1 MSSLYYKYWG
11 KADKND
17 SEKYY
22 HLLVYHSLDVAAV
35 GSVWLSK
42 NKFFVESISSE
53 LRLSVKAF
61 CEWFLFFLSLHDLG
75 KFSVR
80 FQNLIAE
87 LLRKL
92 QGIESDLKYDGEKL
106 RHDQLGW
113 ELYYKYLLAK
123 FHDDCFK
130 ETDATNFAN
139 FINVFAFCF
148 LGHHGVPPQ
157 LDSSPG
163 VDLFSVSEIEAA
175 SAFFQEVKRL
185 FLSNESIDEIK
196 KIIVLPRRERRTILD
211 HFKKFSWHIAG
222 LITICDWIGSGKTF
236 KYYKDENDLKTYY
249 ENAIRVAEEAVIKAE
264 VIGSK
269 VSSISGFA
277 HLFPDYVNTSTP
289 LQRICNVIEIP
300 EGPQLWILEDVTG
313 SGKTEAAMTL
323 VSRILSSGGGEGCFI
338 ALPTMATSNAM
349 YERMASVYYLLFDQK
364 EKPSLVLSHGSRHLS
379 ETFRNSY
386 RDTYVNL
393 PNDTDEN
400 DEERREGDVHCS
412 QWLADSSKKSLL
424 ADCGVGTVDQ
434 ILLGGLPVRYQD
446 LRIFGMRRKVIV
458 IDEVHAYDAYMLR
471 LLENILSYQAS
482 IGGSVILLSATLPQK
497 VRKRLADSFAKG
509 LGIEQVSLENRDFP
523 LITVVSKKAVSEI
536 HSETRKELNRSVKVE
551 FLYDIESIENLI
563 TEKTSSGNCVCW
575 IRNSVTDVIESYNS
589 LSGKID
595 PEKLDIFHSR
605 FALRDRL
612 NIEKKVIDHFGK
624 NSDSIKRQGRVLI
637 ATQVVEQSLDLDFDI
652 LISDLAPIDLLI
664 QRCGRLHR
672 HHRDAKGD
680 RLANGAVSD
689 RPDPIFYIYSPP
701 AMENPTAS
709 WYKEVF
715 PRGAAVYKDTA
726 ILWRTFRALKKEGE
740 IRMPEK
746 GRELIEAVYGENPE
760 EIPSVFTTAEDES
773 WAELMSKKELA
784 NFYML
789 DFNSGYSVA
798 SSRKWDV
805 DERVQSRI
813 GEPQNTIYLC
823 KMVDGQIKP
832 FYDNEEYPWDQSSLK
847 LLKSK
852 LVEVDYP
859 EEAKGYIS
867 ELQKQ
872 LRFKYDTLFIVLGDE
887 LKANG
892 HDAIG
897 RTVKIIYDKNI
908 GLMVIIEK

>member
-148 LGHHGVPPQ
+148 FGHHGVPPQ

-163 VDLFSVSEIEAA
+163 VDLFSACEIEAA
-175 SAFFQEVKRL
+175 SAFFQEMKRL
-185 FLSNESIDEIK
+185 FLSGESIDEIR
-196 KIIVLPRRERRTILD
+196 KIIQLSRKERRSILD
-211 HFKKFSWHIAG
+211 HFKKYSWHIAG
-222 LITICDWIGSGKTF
+222 LVTICDWIGSGETF
-236 KYYKDENDLKTYY
+236 KYNSEESDLRIYY
-249 ENAIRVAEEAVIKAE
+249 ENALKVAEEAVIKAE
-264 VIGSK
+264 ITSSK
-269 VSSISGFA
+269 VSSVSGFA
-277 HLFPDYVNTSTP
+277 HLFPDYVNTPTP
-289 LQRICNVIEIP
+289 LQKICNEIDIP
-300 EGPQLWILEDVTG
+300 DGPQLWILEDVTG

-349 YERMASVYYLLFDQK
+349 YERMASVYNLLFDQN

-393 PNDTDEN
+393 PDDIEET
-400 DEERREGDVHCS
+400 DEERQEGIVHCA

-434 ILLGGLPVRYQD
+434 ILLAGLPVRYQD
-446 LRIFGMRRKVIV
+446 LRIFGMCRKVIV

-482 IGGSVILLSATLPQK
+482 IGSSIILLSATLPQK
-497 VRKRLADSFAKG
+497 VRKRLAESFTKG
-509 LGIEQVSLENRDFP
+509 LGVEQFSLERREFP
-523 LITVVSKKAVSEI
+523 LITVVGKQTVFEKP
-536 HSETRKELNRSVKVE
+536 SETRKELNRSVKVE
-551 FLYDIESIENLI
+551 FLHDTESVENLI
-563 TEKTSSGNCVCW
+563 TEKALSGNCVCW
-575 IRNSVTDVIESYNS
+575 IRNSVTDVIESYNN

-605 FALRDRL
+605 FALTDRL
-612 NIEKKVIDHFGK
+612 NIEKKVIENFG
-624 NSDSIKRQGRVLI
+624 NESDSNKRYGRVLI

-672 HHRDAKGD
+672 HHRDEKGN
-680 RLANGAVSD
+680 RLVTEAFSD
-689 RPDPIFYIYSPP
+689 RPMPTFYIYAPP
-701 AMENPTAS
+701 STGTPTAS

-726 ILWRTFRALKKEGE
+726 VLWRTFKALQKEGE
-740 IRMPEK
+740 IQMPEK
-746 GRELIEAVYGENPE
+746 GRELIEAVYGENSE
-760 EIPSVFTTAEDES
+760 EVPSVFTVVEDES
-773 WAELMSKKELA
+773 WAEIMSKNELA
-784 NFYML
+784 NFNML
-789 DFNSGYSVA
+789 DFNSGYSGA
-798 SSRKWDV
+798 SNKKGSGIQR
-805 DERVQSRI
+805 RGFQ
-813 GEPQNTIYLC
+813 
-823 KMVDGQIKP
+823 
-832 FYDNEEYPWDQSSLK
+832 
-847 LLKSK
+847 
-852 LVEVDYP
+852 VE
-859 EEAKGYIS
+859 
-867 ELQKQ
+867 
-872 LRFKYDTLFIVLGDE
+872 
-887 LKANG
+887 
-892 HDAIG
+892 
-897 RTVKIIYDKNI
+897 
-908 GLMVIIEK
+908 